1 MDIERK
7 NAQTYSKPTPFFIV
21 KYSPRNGEKKTVK
34 YFIINFIVKLKEN

>member
-21 KYSPRNGEKKTVK
+21 KYSPRNGEKRLLN
-34 YFIINFIVKLKEN
+34 ISL